1 MKLRTSSL
9 KVGRVIHRELCDIA
23 PCFAVVAEN
32 TAKFPFITWRRTGLS
47 CIDTK
52 DRYNV
57 RETATM
63 EIVIAATTYAQ
74 SLDLAQAVKVRL
86 DHRVG
91 REYETENEEP
101 IYIED
106 IILTN
111 ASEEYANGAFV
122 QVLTFDV
129 MMSKDCC

>member
-1 MKLRTSSL
+1 M
-9 KVGRVIHRELCDIA
+9 
-23 PCFAVVAEN
+23 
-32 TAKFPFITWRRTGLS
+32 S

-63 EIVIAATTYAQ
+63 EIVIAAATYAQ

-86 DHRVG
+86 DHRAG
-91 REYETENEEP
+91 RSYETETEEP

-106 IILTN
+106 IILVN
-111 ASEEYANGAFV
+111 ASEEYTNGAFI
-122 QVLTFDV
+122 QVLTFEV
-129 MMSKDCC
+129 KMCKDCC